1 MSHLPSMLLASVAFN
16 IPIRKE
22 FTYIVPEDW
31 PDSAHVGDRVIAA
44 LAGRES
50 TGIVVK
56 TTRASDPLTG
66 LKPLL
71 RPAAGFRLPANL
83 LELTRWTADYYLCS
97 WGEALAAAAGPSPG
111 TAKIAYRL
119 KRLDWNT
126 GKGKI
131 ERLAGVDQELLNSLS
146 ARQFVTLETIL
157 KHTERKR
164 SAILG
169 TLRHLIEKGWIESEW
184 RMTMPVEP
192 ETVAADALFTGPANP
207 EPALAQFDDEQ
218 KLVWQEL
225 SSLLSL
231 VGPEPALAF
240 RAPDLRTR
248 GEGRE
253 KETPAHTA
261 LLWGPTGSG
270 KTAIYCEA
278 IRHVWSQGRTAI
290 FLVPEIG
297 LAAQM
302 IRRLEASLGEKVA
315 VWHSGMSNNERF
327 WMAQHIAA
335 GKFRIVV
342 GARSAIF
349 AAIPNLGLI
358 IVDEEHAD
366 SYKQGDPSPRY
377 HARDLAVV
385 RAKFENALCLL
396 GSATPSCETI
406 HNAQTGKY
414 RLLRLHKRVLGR
426 PLPVVRVVDLRHQA
440 GRSDATWITNDL
452 RAALVRTIESG
463 RKAIVFLNRRG
474 HSTLVSCQHC
484 GYTEVCPDCGL
495 ALTYHASDRSYRC
508 HICARSKN
516 AVDECPSCHGTDFLL
531 RGVGTQKIEEVLAT
545 ITPQV
550 RLARLDADIAAKVGA
565 AAATLDGFAGE
576 KHNLLVGTQMVTKGL
591 DVAAVSTVGV
601 IWADQQM
608 AIPDFRAE
616 ERTFQLLT
624 QVAGR
629 AGRGSDGQTG
639 EVIVQTFHPD
649 HELIALAAS
658 QDAESFYERELP
670 RRKQLGYPPFTR
682 LVLLAFSSETPSA
695 PLESAL
701 AFAAYWKTSLV
712 ESRTLGKLL
721 GPSPALIPRR
731 AKRYYVNALIKTTNI
746 RAATRAIESYRSQNE
761 SLLRL
766 RRVTLTIDIDPVDF
780 M

>member
-1 MSHLPSMLLASVAFN
+1 MLLCSVAFN
-16 IPIRKE
+16 IPVRKE
-22 FTYIVPEDW
+22 FTYIVPDDW
-31 PDSAHVGDRVIAA
+31 PGGLHVGDRVIAP
-44 LAGRES
+44 LSGRES

-56 TTRASDPLTG
+56 TTRTTDPLVG
-66 LKPLL
+66 LKSIL
-71 RPAAGFRLPANL
+71 RPAAGFRVPANIM
-83 LELTRWTADYYLCS
+83 ELTRWTADYYLCS

-119 KRLDWNT
+119 KRLEWDS
-126 GKGKI
+126 GKEKI
-131 ERLAGVDQELLNSLS
+131 ERLAAVDQELLNSLS
-146 ARQFVTLETIL
+146 ARRYVTLDTVMSGT
-157 KHTERKR
+157 KRKR
-164 SAILG
+164 SAVLG
-169 TLRHLIEKGWIESEW
+169 TLHHLIEKGWVESEW
-184 RMTMPVEP
+184 RMTLPVEP
-192 ETVAADALFTGPANP
+192 ESAPVPFAISPSASP

-218 KLVWQEL
+218 KQVWGEL
-225 SSLLSL
+225 SSLLDQPK
-231 VGPEPALAF
+231 GQ
-240 RAPDLRTR
+240 
-248 GEGRE
+248 
-253 KETPAHTA
+253 TA

-278 IRHVWSQGRTAI
+278 IRHVWSQGRSAI

-297 LAAQM
+297 LASQM

-315 VWHSGMSNNERF
+315 IWHSGMSNNDRF

-335 GKFRIVV
+335 GKYRIVV

-366 SYKQGDPSPRY
+366 SYKQCDPSPRY

-385 RAKFENALCLL
+385 RTKTDNALCLL
-396 GSATPSCETI
+396 GSATPSCESI

-414 RLLRLHKRVLGR
+414 RLLRLTRRVQGR
-426 PLPVVRVVDLRHQA
+426 SLPVVRVVDLRHQSN
-440 GRSDATWITNDL
+440 RSDASWITNDL
-452 RAALVRTIESG
+452 RAALVRDIESG

-474 HSTLVSCQHC
+474 HSTLVCCQHC
-484 GYTEVCPDCGL
+484 GFTQTCPDCGL
-495 ALTYHASDRSYRC
+495 ALTYHSSDRSYRC
-508 HICARSKN
+508 HLCTKSKV
-516 AVDECPSCHGTDFLL
+516 ALDACPSCRGTDFLL
-531 RGVGTQKIEEVLAT
+531 RGVGTQKIEEVLGA
-545 ITPQV
+545 ISPHV

-565 AAATLDGFAGE
+565 AASTLDGFAG
-576 KHNLLVGTQMVTKGL
+576 KTHNLLIGTQMVTKGL
-591 DVAAVSTVGV
+591 DVAAVGTVGV

-629 AGRGSDGQTG
+629 AGRGSDGVVG

-658 QDAESFYERELP
+658 QDAETFYERELP

-682 LVLLAFSSETPSA
+682 LIQLTFSSETQA
-695 PLESAL
+695 AAMECAL
-701 AFAAYWKTSLV
+701 AFTAYWKTCLT
-712 ESRTLGKLL
+712 ESRSLGKLL

-731 AKRYYVNALIKTTNI
+731 AKRHFINALIKTTSI
-746 RAATRAIESYRSQNE
+746 RAAANTIDAYRTQNE
-761 SLLRL
+761 SIL
-766 RRVTLTIDIDPVDF
+766 RRRGVNLSIDVDPTDF